1 MTLKNRILTR
11 WVLVVV
17 GAALAL
23 LGTVWTLQG
32 LGYIGGS
39 SMTGDRLWVIIG
51 PIAALIGVLLI
62 GGGLRKSRT

>member
-39 SMTGDRLWVIIG
+39 SMTGDRLWAIIG

-62 GGGLRKSRT
+62 VGGLRKSRT

>member
-39 SMTGDRLWVIIG
+39 SMTGDRLWAIIG
-51 PIAALIGVLLI
+51 PIAALIGMLLI
-62 GGGLRKSRT
+62 VGGLRKSRT

>member
-39 SMTGDRLWVIIG
+39 SMTGDRLWAIIG

-62 GGGLRKSRT
+62 VGSLRKSRT